1 MQFPPPRK
9 DGKKNE
15 KRSLQHVR
23 FHGSF
28 FFVYFF
34 RQGKHLTLC
43 KKKMFRIRIK
53 KNICPFYTK
62 KKNIGKKLPTNEGT
76 VNNDEN
82 VF

>member
-1 MQFPPPRK
+1 
-9 DGKKNE
+9 
-15 KRSLQHVR
+15 
-23 FHGSF
+23 
-28 FFVYFF
+28 
-34 RQGKHLTLC
+34 
-43 KKKMFRIRIK
+43 MFRIRIK